1 MEVCEQG
8 RRRKT
13 LRTYLVSFAVWEG
26 GRRRTRSS
34 VVQAYNKDE
43 ARDMVYAG
51 VKTGCKLCPF
61 QFVVCRFYN
70 NGKVK

>member
-1 MEVCEQG
+1 MP
-8 RRRKT
+8 RSYKHKS
-13 LRTYLVSFAVWEG
+13 LRTYLVHFAVWEG
-26 GRRRTRSS
+26 DQRRTRSS

-51 VKTGCKLCPF
+51 VKASCKLSPF